1 MNTHICVHAKEILRS
16 YLNCNVVYLKI
27 FNSYKYEFFKLISC
41 LKYIILRIQ
50 IKKNQIIWIDY
61 EELITYTL

>member
-50 IKKNQIIWIDY
+50 IKKNQII
-61 EELITYTL
+61 